1 MNTQSEQ
8 LSGQST
14 AYIAT
19 NKDGSSFIY
28 LHMPMRGKFI
38 PKWFPIDTNFFPI
51 DSDELREIYR
61 RREYTFMER
70 RTEGNQNNNNIQAG
84 KRVNTPNPHHT
95 KHEYPMNFLHSM
107 NQFWFA
113 IIKMRSGILIIL
125 SVM

>member
-38 PKWFPIDTNFFPI
+38 PKWFPID
-51 DSDELREIYR
+51 SDELRESIGEENIPSWKEEPKEIKITIIFKPV
-61 RREYTFMER
+61 RE
-70 RTEGNQNNNNIQAG
+70 
-84 KRVNTPNPHHT
+84 
-95 KHEYPMNFLHSM
+95 
-107 NQFWFA
+107 
-113 IIKMRSGILIIL
+113 
-125 SVM
+125 

>member
-1 MNTQSEQ
+1 MINMNTQSEQ

-51 DSDELREIYR
+51 DSDELRESIGEENIPHGKKNR
-61 RREYTFMER
+61 R
-70 RTEGNQNNNNIQAG
+70 
-84 KRVNTPNPHHT
+84 KS
-95 KHEYPMNFLHSM
+95 K
-107 NQFWFA
+107 
-113 IIKMRSGILIIL
+113 
-125 SVM
+125 

>member
-1 MNTQSEQ
+1 MKKHYLNKSVRIPSFQSFFKYNDYMNTQSEQ

-51 DSDELREIYR
+51 DSDELRESIGEENIPSWKEEPKEIKITIIFKPV
-61 RREYTFMER
+61 RE
-70 RTEGNQNNNNIQAG
+70 
-84 KRVNTPNPHHT
+84 
-95 KHEYPMNFLHSM
+95 
-107 NQFWFA
+107 
-113 IIKMRSGILIIL
+113 
-125 SVM
+125 